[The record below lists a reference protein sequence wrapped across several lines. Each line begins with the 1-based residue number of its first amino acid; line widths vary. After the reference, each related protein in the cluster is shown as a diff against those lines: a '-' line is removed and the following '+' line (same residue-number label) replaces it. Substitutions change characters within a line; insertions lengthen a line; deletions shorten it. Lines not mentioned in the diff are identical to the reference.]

1 MVTVLMM
8 SAKLAIPGLVEKK
21 IIQNKSYDVII
32 TDYELTN
39 KIISRD
45 SN

>member
-8 SAKLAIPGLVEKK
+8 SAKLAIPGHVEKK

-32 TDYELTN
+32 TDYEVTN

>member
-8 SAKLAIPGLVEKK
+8 SVKLAIPGLLEKK

-32 TDYELTN
+32 IDYEVTN
-39 KIISRD
+39 KILSRN